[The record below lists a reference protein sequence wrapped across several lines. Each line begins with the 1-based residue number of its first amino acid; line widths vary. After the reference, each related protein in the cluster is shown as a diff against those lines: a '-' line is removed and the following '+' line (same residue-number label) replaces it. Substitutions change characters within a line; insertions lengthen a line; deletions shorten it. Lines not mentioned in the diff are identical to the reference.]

1 MDRKSEKQRYIN
13 HLSNFTPFFHYTAI
27 FRVLLLV
34 EKKRHTLLSASNSF
48 FCSSEAI
55 YESVNVATTTTPIS
69 SALRNG
75 AILSSAFSSQRIW
88 RFSEALAQLCRMLMA
103 ERMRSFRFC
112 SMESEKLINLFTY
125 LF

>member
-1 MDRKSEKQRYIN
+1 MIWTGNQ
-13 HLSNFTPFFHYTAI
+13 
-27 FRVLLLV
+27 
-34 EKKRHTLLSASNSF
+34 KKRMTIYKFYSIFTLHCNISCSIVREIKGHTLLSASNSF

-75 AILSSAFSSQRIW
+75 AILSSARSSQRIW
-88 RFSEALAQLCRMLMA
+88 RFSEALAQLWRMLMA
-103 ERMRSFRFC
+103 EQMRSFLFC
-112 SMESEKLINLFTY
+112 SMKNEKLINLFLY